1 MQAGLLREK
10 IAFYRNEAVRDK
22 FGGNAQSWVKVFD
35 KRARVT
41 FKNGQRKE
49 IAGEIVNSSSNTFM
63 IRYCKDINANMR
75 IYYDGRKYA
84 IISINKDRLQ
94 QATIIEAEAI
104 NE

>member
-10 IAFYRNEAVRDK
+10 ITFYRNETVRDR
-22 FGGNAQSWVKVFD
+22 FGGNAQSWVRVFD

-41 FKNGQRKE
+41 FRNGQRKE
-49 IAGEIVNSSSNTFM
+49 IAGEIVNSTSNTFM

-75 IYYDGRKYA
+75 IHYDGRKYA
-84 IISINKDRLQ
+84 ITSINKDRIQ

>member
-10 IAFYRNEAVRDK
+10 ITFYRNETIRDN
-22 FGGNAQSWVKVFD
+22 FGGNSQSWVKAFD

-49 IAGEIVNSSSNTFM
+49 IAGEIVNSTSNTFM
-63 IRYCKDINANMR
+63 IRYCKDITANMR
-75 IYYDGRKYA
+75 IYYDGRKYK
-84 IISINKDRLQ
+84 IESINKDRIQ
-94 QATIIEAEAI
+94 QATIIEAELI

>member
-10 IAFYRNEAVRDK
+10 IAFYRNETVRDK

-41 FKNGQRKE
+41 FKNGQRRE
-49 IAGEIVNSSSNTFM
+49 IAGEVINKTINTFM
-63 IRYCKDINANMR
+63 IRYCKEINANMR
-75 IYYDGRKYA
+75 IYYDGQKYA
-84 IISINKDRLQ
+84 INAINKDRLQ
-94 QATIIEAEAI
+94 QATIIEAEVI

>member
-10 IAFYRNEAVRDK
+10 IEFYRNEWARD
-22 FGGNAQSWVKVFD
+22 GDNWVKAFD

-41 FKNGQRKE
+41 FKNGQRHE
-49 IAGEIVNSSSNTFM
+49 VAGEIVNSTTNMFM
-63 IRYCKDINANMR
+63 IRYCKDINTNMR
-75 IYYDGRKYA
+75 IYYDGRKYQ
-84 IISINKDRLQ
+84 IVSINKDRLQ

>member
-10 IAFYRNEAVRDK
+10 IGFYRNESIRDK
-22 FGGNAQSWVKVFD
+22 FGGNTHNWVNVFD

-49 IAGEIVNSSSNTFM
+49 VAGEIVNSTSITFM

-75 IYYDGRKYA
+75 IYHDGRKYV
-84 IISINKDRLQ
+84 IISINKDRIQ
-94 QATIIEAEAI
+94 QATIIEAEVI